1 MRKRCTFVDKKYMKK
16 ALLQAKKAYKNDE
29 IPVGCVIVYENKI
42 IACGYNKKEG
52 KNNAIMHAEMI
63 AINKASKKMGTW
75 RLDNCELYVSLEPC
89 MMCMGAIIES
99 RIKNVYYGA
108 KQLNKQMYDKG
119 IVTNFINLV
128 YMKDIECSMI
138 LSNFFINK
146 RKK

>member
-1 MRKRCTFVDKKYMKK
+1 MEK

-29 IPVGCVIVYENKI
+29 IPVGCVIVYKNKV

-52 KNNAIMHAEMI
+52 KNNAIMHAEMV
-63 AINKASKKMGTW
+63 AIDKACKKLGNW

-108 KQLNKQMYDKG
+108 KRNNKQLYDKSA
-119 IVTNFINLV
+119 ITSCVNLI
-128 YMKDIECSMI
+128 YMNDIECSTI
-138 LSNFFINK
+138 LSDFFINK

>member
-1 MRKRCTFVDKKYMKK
+1 MKK

-108 KQLNKQMYDKG
+108 KQLNKQMYDKN
-119 IVTNFINLV
+119 IVTNFVNLV

>member
-1 MRKRCTFVDKKYMKK
+1 MKK

-108 KQLNKQMYDKG
+108 KQLNKQMYDKD
-119 IVTNFINLV
+119 IVTNFVNLV

>member
-1 MRKRCTFVDKKYMKK
+1 MRKRCTFVDKKYIKK

-119 IVTNFINLV
+119 IVTNFVNLV

>member
-1 MRKRCTFVDKKYMKK
+1 MKK

-108 KQLNKQMYDKG
+108 KQLNEQMYNKN
-119 IVTNFINLV
+119 IITNFVNLV